1 MKEEFDRLMKVFA
14 ERQEGKHIDLNEM
27 LRQALGFFNE
37 LKEAFLNA
45 KTEQEKKE
53 IMNMVNQMYA
63 VLISQSKQIIQSS
76 GMTNEEIA
84 AYVQNP
90 DNFTTDQWKLMQSTR
105 EQIQSSSKE
114 IAQYLR
120 KNENEGAITPPPSS
134 SRKEGEKKKP
144 TPPSRDQWMKT

>member
-27 LRQALGFFNE
+27 LRQAVSFFNE

-53 IMNMVNQMYA
+53 IMGMVNQMYA
-63 VLISQSKQIIQSS
+63 VLITQSKQIVQSS
-76 GMTNEEIA
+76 GMSNEEIA

-90 DNFTTDQWKLMQSTR
+90 NNFTPDQWKLMESTR

-120 KNENEGAITPPPSS
+120 QNESEGTPQTPSS
-134 SRKEGEKKKP
+134 PKKEGERKKP
-144 TPPSRDQWMKT
+144 SVPSRDQWMKS